1 MVKIFLF
8 LLQLSLLFTCA
19 TTSFKNRAYEK
30 NMYKTVEVED
40 DKSLKYKNYINEMY
54 LLPDSFEL
62 FLKEK
67 DYVNDINYGKR
78 IINKSSKEYWGIS
91 NVQEIKGEFKKWL
104 CSQYP
109 ITLDEDFPQTQVR
122 IYCLGCIQE
131 EESYRNLILLVENC
145 ETEDWNVLKQIFRL
159 NFLDREILSIVKIGG
174 VLIDYSFH
182 WSGWTIYENNYY
194 IYKSFSDDS
203 DVGFTEEALNGM
215 RKNNEYFEIPEYYC
229 VYSIDKLG
237 YIKNRSIK

>member
-67 DYVNDINYGKR
+67 DYVNEIN
-78 IINKSSKEYWGIS
+78 
-91 NVQEIKGEFKKWL
+91 
-104 CSQYP
+104 
-109 ITLDEDFPQTQVR
+109 
-122 IYCLGCIQE
+122 
-131 EESYRNLILLVENC
+131 
-145 ETEDWNVLKQIFRL
+145 
-159 NFLDREILSIVKIGG
+159 
-174 VLIDYSFH
+174 
-182 WSGWTIYENNYY
+182 
-194 IYKSFSDDS
+194 
-203 DVGFTEEALNGM
+203 
-215 RKNNEYFEIPEYYC
+215 
-229 VYSIDKLG
+229 
-237 YIKNRSIK
+237 

>member
-1 MVKIFLF
+1 M
-8 LLQLSLLFTCA
+8 
-19 TTSFKNRAYEK
+19 
-30 NMYKTVEVED
+30 
-40 DKSLKYKNYINEMY
+40 
-54 LLPDSFEL
+54 
-62 FLKEK
+62 
-67 DYVNDINYGKR
+67 
-78 IINKSSKEYWGIS
+78 
-91 NVQEIKGEFKKWL
+91 
-104 CSQYP
+104 
-109 ITLDEDFPQTQVR
+109 
-122 IYCLGCIQE
+122 
-131 EESYRNLILLVENC
+131 LVENC